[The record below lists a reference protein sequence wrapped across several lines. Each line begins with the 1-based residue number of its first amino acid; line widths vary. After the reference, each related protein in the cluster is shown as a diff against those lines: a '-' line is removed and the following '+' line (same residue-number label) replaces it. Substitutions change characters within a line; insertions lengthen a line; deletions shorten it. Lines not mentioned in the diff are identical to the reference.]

1 MSKGAKPKSTEL
13 LQKHGTLRKDRHGD
27 RIDVEIP
34 LKKEASDWLSEDE
47 KEVWIKWHEFLQKND
62 ILKETDEVAFGLL
75 CKVFVRVQTLSEEMT
90 GPDDY
95 VSTHISDVGASVTRK
110 NPKYEIMADSEKTL
124 LRILTEF
131 GMTPSSRAKVKTAIQ
146 EKKNPLQELRN
157 RNTAK

>member
-1 MSKGAKPKSTEL
+1 MPAGRKPKSTEL
-13 LQKHGTLRKDRHGD
+13 LQKQGTFRPDRHGD
-27 RIDVEIP
+27 RVDVEIP

-47 KEVWIKWHEFLQKND
+47 KEVWVKWHEFLQKND

-90 GPDDY
+90 SPDDY
-95 VSTHISDVGASVTRK
+95 VSTHISDVGAEVTRK